1 MTQSDIIVTQH
12 TYDNLVMIQP
22 DLSLKPML
30 ATSWEPNDDLTSYTF
45 RLRKGVKFHHG
56 KVFKA
61 EDVVSTFQRLL
72 DPELDS
78 PARSSLSVIVDMVI
92 LDDYTVR
99 FDLDAPNAFF
109 VEALS
114 LYQGRIVPSDID
126 PARLALE
133 EFGTGAF
140 TISEHLPGERTVMV
154 RNPRLLGQEAALFGW
169 DNRRHNS
176 RRCDAR

>member
-1 MTQSDIIVTQH
+1 MWFPPSNGCWI
-12 TYDNLVMIQP
+12 
-22 DLSLKPML
+22 
-30 ATSWEPNDDLTSYTF
+30 
-45 RLRKGVKFHHG
+45 
-56 KVFKA
+56 
-61 EDVVSTFQRLL
+61 
-72 DPELDS
+72 PELDS
-78 PARSSLSVIVDMVI
+78 PARSSLSVIKDMVI

-133 EFGTGAF
+133 GFGTGAF

-154 RNPRLLGQEAALFGW
+154 RN
-169 DNRRHNS
+169 S
-176 RRCDAR
+176 